1 MGLIPLKSSDGWT
14 VELLPGNFISLYM
27 RNRLFWEEECLWKC
41 ATKVSMKSLTL
52 VVLFIFSA
60 YANAFAQPT
69 TILQTKSTSSQT
81 RIASGKPTIIFA
93 NEARVTFNHS
103 NLKPF
108 KLKSWSDSEKRAV
121 TLVIDR
127 LAARAPEFVKLVES
141 NTPLKFVRASEVI
154 ADGIPTMAV
163 TLDDAIVL
171 PDQFFKSPGD
181 QFHIL
186 VHELVHQSDFYWYVS
201 HSRGWVMF
209 AHPKLA
215 ESKTQS
221 QVSRPNWVT
230 EQARCNLVEALA
242 EYVTFG
248 LESPADYVTDSA
260 DRAILSEILHPS
272 QKHLFWNRCMSKGA
286 ALLAGGKVVLAREEF
301 ARAIA
306 IAPDAATAYMYAGI
320 AEARR
325 GNVGSAAA
333 MMTKF
338 LAITDAAAVSESEH
352 VRYQALNR
360 VVEGFAAKAQRKAF
374 VAGLI
379 KSSPGDKAVRDF
391 AKQMNTRD

>member
-1 MGLIPLKSSDGWT
+1 MIYMQARLVLNPL
-14 VELLPGNFISLYM
+14 LLMSFIAAQHS
-27 RNRLFWEEECLWKC
+27 
-41 ATKVSMKSLTL
+41 
-52 VVLFIFSA
+52 
-60 YANAFAQPT
+60 AFAQPT
-69 TILQTKSTSSQT
+69 TISQTKSTSSQT

-93 NEARVTFNHS
+93 NDARVTFNHS
-103 NLKPF
+103 NLQPF
-108 KLKSWSDSEKRAV
+108 KFKSWSDKDKAAV
-121 TLVIDR
+121 AAVIDR
-127 LAARAPEFVKLVES
+127 LAAQAPEFLKLVES
-141 NTPLKFVRASEVI
+141 NTPLKFVRASEVV
-154 ADGIPTMAV
+154 ADGVPTMAV

-171 PDQFFKSPGD
+171 PDQFFKGPVD

-201 HSRGWVMF
+201 HSRGWVLF
-209 AHPKLA
+209 AQPKLA

-221 QVSRPNWVT
+221 QVSRPAWLT

-248 LESPADYVTDSA
+248 LESPADYVADSA

-286 ALLAGGKVVLAREEF
+286 ALLAGGKVVPAREEF

-306 IAPDAATAYMYAGI
+306 IAPDAATAFIYAGI

-325 GNVGSAAA
+325 GDVGSAGS

-338 LAITDAAAVSESEH
+338 LSITDAAAVPESEH

-360 VVEGFAAKAQRKAF
+360 VAEGFATKAQRKAF

-379 KSSPGDKAVRDF
+379 RSSPGDKAVRDF
-391 AKQMNTRD
+391 AKQMNVRE